1 MQILCD
7 QTPLVLASHVWA
19 FVFTASHLMYVHWSI
34 VNKFKLSLNLWMMHL
49 LTCRSFNLTRA
60 SNKCL
65 ARFDVLPPVV
75 SSFCMK
81 SNAIF
86 HFNYSLYLFVSGA
99 LIEFHLFD
107 PLRSSVVRFTSYHLQ
122 VHFRTAAYEIPKW
135 AKLWYRTVWNIID
148 TGIFPVPVYHASLKD
163 I

>member
-1 MQILCD
+1 
-7 QTPLVLASHVWA
+7 
-19 FVFTASHLMYVHWSI
+19 
-34 VNKFKLSLNLWMMHL
+34 MMHL

-122 VHFRTAAYEIPKW
+122 STYRCTSEQQRMKYRNELSYDIVLFEI
-135 AKLWYRTVWNIID
+135 
-148 TGIFPVPVYHASLKD
+148 
-163 I
+163 